1 ERREV
6 SALSVLGR
14 HASFTH
20 ESTSR
25 PSAAKRVSPT
35 RPTASMMPSSLE
47 KRPTMS
53 TAGTRCVI
61 FAASPLWTAT
71 YFIMLF
77 GQMLAVTLIVR
88 TDDAT
93 AELHASMIDIQPTV
107 NTNYADSDTR
117 AIDIARLLAAGVETS
132 SNRPLKTLDN
142 CLPHALVKR
151 TTTSRIARWKK
162 FSWPTIVS
170 MDVLA
175 VFRMCM
181 PEEFMRVHMIPS
193 MNQHLDAMIN
203 NHLTESGGIQH
214 SLIRA
219 KKRSRVFIEI
229 EHKHMIKPNKTGC
242 WDPTKKIFTP
252 VKMAYLKEKCRTCD
266 ATIGTYCSCDKG
278 TPMCKVCYGKHLV
291 AVENI
296 N

>member
-1 ERREV
+1 
-6 SALSVLGR
+6 
-14 HASFTH
+14 
-20 ESTSR
+20 
-25 PSAAKRVSPT
+25 
-35 RPTASMMPSSLE
+35 
-47 KRPTMS
+47 
-53 TAGTRCVI
+53 
-61 FAASPLWTAT
+61 
-71 YFIMLF
+71 
-77 GQMLAVTLIVR
+77 
-88 TDDAT
+88 
-93 AELHASMIDIQPTV
+93 
-107 NTNYADSDTR
+107 
-117 AIDIARLLAAGVETS
+117 
-132 SNRPLKTLDN
+132 
-142 CLPHALVKR
+142 
-151 TTTSRIARWKK
+151 
-162 FSWPTIVS
+162 

-193 MNQHLDAMIN
+193 MNQHLDVICVARLSLLHGLLCRGVADVIVVEQEGCQSVRGCSLSAVNNQRHAPIGLQDIWATKWWPHCQFTFMCSVAEVNVNNSIARALGTPADHQIVFRKKLAKAMIN